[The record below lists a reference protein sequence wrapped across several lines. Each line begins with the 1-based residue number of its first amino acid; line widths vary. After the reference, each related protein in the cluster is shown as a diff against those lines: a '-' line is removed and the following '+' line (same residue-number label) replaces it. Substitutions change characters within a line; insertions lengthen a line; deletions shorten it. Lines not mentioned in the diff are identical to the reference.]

1 MRKYTQRELINEAF
15 RDKLKGMASVVG
27 KGVLGAAK
35 NVAKYISPEVYGLA
49 KSAKGIYD
57 EQQSYKTIVSYIASN
72 RVIDVYDKSVI
83 PEDIILSRFRRKD
96 RGAIKTNPYR
106 LSDPDSFKL
115 KERRGEITITYFNA
129 TNYATKGKEWFVA
142 YIFRDKDEKYSVFA
156 IQSYANPSTP
166 STQTTPST
174 SGTGSSSAGAPTIR
188 GSATSLPTATLATGT
203 NTGSSGA
210 GIP

>member
-1 MRKYTQRELINEAF
+1 MKKYTQRELINEAF

-57 EQQSYKTIVSYIASN
+57 EQQSYKAIVSYIASN

-83 PEDIILSRFRRKD
+83 PEDIILSRYRRKD
-96 RGAIKTNPYR
+96 KGEIKTKPYR

-156 IQSYANPSTP
+156 IQSFANSSTK
-166 STQTTPST
+166 TTPVT
-174 SGTGSSSAGAPTIR
+174 SGTGSSSAETPTIR
-188 GSATSLPTATLATGT
+188 GDATSLPTASLATSAA
-203 NTGSSGA
+203 TGSSGA
-210 GIP
+210 GIT

>member
-1 MRKYTQRELINEAF
+1 MKKYTQRELINEAF

-57 EQQSYKTIVSYIASN
+57 DEQSYKAIESYIASN
-72 RVIDVYDKSVI
+72 RVVYVYDKKVP
-83 PEDIILSRFRRKD
+83 PEDIILGKKSSTAVKPTD
-96 RGAIKTNPYR
+96 KTKPYR

-129 TNYATKGKEWFVA
+129 TNYYTKSEEWFIA
-142 YIFRDKDEKYSVFA
+142 YIFRDKGGKYGVFA
-156 IQSYANPSTP
+156 IQSYASP
-166 STQTTPST
+166 TTTSAT
-174 SGTGSSSAGAPTIR
+174 SGSGSSSAGTPAIT
-188 GSATSLPTATLATGT
+188 GNATNLPTATLATGSG
-203 NTGSSGA
+203 TGSSGA